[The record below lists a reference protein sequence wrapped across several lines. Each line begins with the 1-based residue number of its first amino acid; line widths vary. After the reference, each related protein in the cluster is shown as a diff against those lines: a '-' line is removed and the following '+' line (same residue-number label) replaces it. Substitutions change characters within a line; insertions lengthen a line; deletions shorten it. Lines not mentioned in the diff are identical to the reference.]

1 MGEGWSLD
9 PGGVVMR
16 GFIKEPKT
24 RRGVYLVPNLLTTG
38 NLFSGLAS
46 ILFVFNENFFAAAIA
61 ILVALIFD
69 VLDGTSARLMKS
81 TSQFGLQYD
90 SLGDLVSFGVAPGLV
105 IYAWAL
111 NTPGMLGAAVMFA
124 FVACGALRL
133 ARYNVSALANEGK
146 PFTGLP
152 IPGAAGVVASLVI
165 FDTQVLALGETVRPI
180 VGIVMSLVLAFLM
193 VSTVKYRSVKELKF
207 RESHHFNYLV
217 YAILV
222 LMAVLAYPQ
231 LMLLVLFGVY
241 AASGLVEQGIHSLS
255 KAFGKRKETPSST
268 HSAPN
273 PKQ

>member
-1 MGEGWSLD
+1 
-9 PGGVVMR
+9 MR
-16 GFIKEPKT
+16 GSFIREPKR
-24 RRGVYLVPNLLTTG
+24 RRGVYLIPNLLTTG

-46 ILFVFNENFFAAAIA
+46 ILFVFNENFLAAAIA
-61 ILVALIFD
+61 ILVAIIFD
-69 VLDGTSARLMKS
+69 TLDGTSARLMKS

-90 SLGDLVSFGVAPGLV
+90 SLGDLISFGVAPGLV

-111 NTPGMLGAAVMFA
+111 DTPSMLGAAVMFA

-165 FDTQVLALGETVRPI
+165 FDHQVFGLSETVRPI
-180 VGIVMSLVLAFLM
+180 IGIILSLALSFLM
-193 VSTVKYRSVKELKF
+193 VSTVKYRSIKELKF

-217 YAILV
+217 YAILL

-231 LMLLVLFGVY
+231 LMLLVVFAVY
-241 AASGLVEQGIHSLS
+241 ATSGVAEQLVLSLF
-255 KAFGKRKETPSST
+255 KAFGKRKETASSS
-268 HSAPN
+268 HPVPN
-273 PKQ
+273 QKNSSL

>member
-1 MGEGWSLD
+1 
-9 PGGVVMR
+9 MR
-16 GFIKEPKT
+16 GSFIKEPKT

-46 ILFVFNENFFAAAIA
+46 ILFVFNENYLAAAIA

-90 SLGDLVSFGVAPGLV
+90 SLGDLISFGVAPGLV

-124 FVACGALRL
+124 YVACGALRL

-165 FDTQVLALGETVRPI
+165 FDTQVMALGETVRPI
-180 VGIVMSLVLAFLM
+180 AGIVMSLVLAFLM

-231 LMLLVLFGVY
+231 LMLLVVFGVY
-241 AASGLVEQGIHSLS
+241 TVSGLVEQGIHSLS
-255 KAFGKRKETPSST
+255 KAFGKRKETPGST

-273 PKQ
+273 PKH